1 MKCFYP
7 QRQPSFF
14 TKGEKRMEIQGFTTT
29 AQESTGENLL
39 SQPAPVFNVEEK
51 KNEVMA
57 KVKESPE
64 VRSIVRQINLQD
76 VNSIMTFG
84 KNTAEE
90 IARFSDAIL
99 HSMQT
104 TKVEDSGE
112 LLIQLN
118 KIMEK
123 FDIKDFR
130 DKEPGFLSKLF
141 TKAKNSVEALFQK
154 YNTMGDEVDK
164 VFVTLKKYE
173 AEINVANKHLEDM
186 FNKNTQ
192 YYEGLGQY
200 IYAGQVVLAE
210 LKDNVIPAAQAKA
223 GETGNSVD
231 QMNVNNLLQVQ
242 EIMEQRIYDLQLA
255 ENIAVQ
261 SMPTIKSIE
270 YGNYNL
276 VRKINSAFVITMPIF
291 KQGLIQAIMLK
302 RQSVQAK
309 AISALDE
316 KTNELLLRNAE
327 NTALQSKLTAKL
339 ASGSSVNIETL
350 EKSWQTIVNGIEETK
365 AIQEEMRQKRLDGT
379 KRLEVL
385 KQEFVNRG
393 IIR

>member
-1 MKCFYP
+1 
-7 QRQPSFF
+7 
-14 TKGEKRMEIQGFTTT
+14 MEIQGFTTT
-29 AQESTGENLL
+29 LTEDKSLV
-39 SQPAPVFNVEEK
+39 PAPIPEFNVEQT
-51 KNEVMA
+51 KNEIMA

-64 VRSIVRQINLQD
+64 VRSIVRQINIED
-76 VNSIMTFG
+76 VGSIMSFG

-90 IARFSDAIL
+90 VSRFSDAIL

-112 LLIQLN
+112 LLLQLN
-118 KIMEK
+118 KIMDK
-123 FDIKDFR
+123 FDIKDFEE
-130 DKEPGFLSKLF
+130 KQPGFLGKMFS
-141 TKAKNSVEALFQK
+141 KAKNSVEALFHK
-154 YNTMGDEVDK
+154 YNSMGDEVDK

-186 FNKNTQ
+186 FVRNTE
-192 YYEGLGQY
+192 YYEQLGQY

-210 LKDNVIPAAQAKA
+210 LKNNIIPTAQAKA
-223 GETGNSVD
+223 NQTGNQLD
-231 QMNVNNLLQVQ
+231 QINVNNLLQIQ

-255 ENIAVQ
+255 ENVAVQ

-291 KQGLIQAIMLK
+291 KQCLVQAIMLK

-309 AISALDE
+309 AMSALDE

-327 NTALQSKLTAKL
+327 NTALQSKMVAKL
-339 ASGSSVNIETL
+339 ASGSSVSIETL
-350 EKSWQTIVNGIEETK
+350 EKSWQTIVRGIEETK
-365 AIQEEMRQKRLDGT
+365 AIQEEMRQKRIDGT

-385 KQEFVNRG
+385 KQDFINRG

>member
-1 MKCFYP
+1 
-7 QRQPSFF
+7 
-14 TKGEKRMEIQGFTTT
+14 MEIQGFTTKIT
-29 AQESTGENLL
+29 EDKSLV
-39 SQPAPVFNVEEK
+39 PAPIPEFDLEKK

-57 KVKESPE
+57 KVQESPE
-64 VRSIVRQINLQD
+64 VRSIVRQINIED
-76 VNSIMTFG
+76 VSSIMTFG

-90 IARFSDAIL
+90 ISRFSDAL
-99 HSMQT
+99 LQSMQT

-118 KIMEK
+118 KIMDK
-123 FDIKDFR
+123 FDIKDFK
-130 DKEPGFLSKLF
+130 DKPPGFLEKIFS
-141 TKAKNSVEALFQK
+141 KAKNSVDALFKK
-154 YNTMGDEVDK
+154 YNSMGDEVDK

-173 AEINVANKHLEDM
+173 AEIGIANKHLEDM
-186 FNKNTQ
+186 FNKNSE
-192 YYEGLGQY
+192 YYEQLGQY

-210 LKDNVIPAAQAKA
+210 LKNNIIPTAQAKA
-223 GETGNSVD
+223 D
-231 QMNVNNLLQVQ
+231 QTAERLDQIAANNLLQVQ

-255 ENIAVQ
+255 ENVAVQ
-261 SMPTIKSIE
+261 SMPTIKAIE

-291 KQGLIQAIMLK
+291 KQCLVQAIMLK

-309 AISALDE
+309 AMSALDE

-327 NTALQSKLTAKL
+327 NTALQSKMVAKL
-339 ASGSSVNIETL
+339 ATGSSVSIETL

-385 KQEFVNRG
+385 KQDFVNRG
-393 IIR
+393 IVR

>member
-1 MKCFYP
+1 
-7 QRQPSFF
+7 
-14 TKGEKRMEIQGFTTT
+14 MEIQGFTTSPT
-29 AQESTGENLL
+29 EEKSLV
-39 SQPAPVFNVEEK
+39 SAPMPEFDLEKK
-51 KNEVMA
+51 KNEVMT

-64 VRSIVRQINLQD
+64 VRNIVRQINLED
-76 VNSIMTFG
+76 VGSIMTFG
-84 KNTAEE
+84 KSTAEGVS
-90 IARFSDAIL
+90 RFSDAIL

-118 KIMEK
+118 KIMDK
-123 FDIKDFR
+123 FDIKDFEA
-130 DKEPGFLSKLF
+130 KSPSFLGKIF
-141 TKAKNSVEALFQK
+141 AKAKDSVEALFQK

-173 AEINVANKHLEDM
+173 AEINLANKHLEDM
-186 FNKNTQ
+186 FIKNTE
-192 YYEGLGQY
+192 YYEQLGQY

-210 LKDNVIPAAQAKA
+210 LKNNIIPAAQAKA
-223 GETGNSVD
+223 NQTADRLD

-255 ENIAVQ
+255 ENVAVQ

-291 KQGLIQAIMLK
+291 KQCLVQAIMLK

-309 AISALDE
+309 AMSALDE

-327 NTALQSKLTAKL
+327 NTALQSKMVAKL
-339 ASGSSVNIETL
+339 STGSSVSIETL
-350 EKSWQTIVNGIEETK
+350 EKSWQTIVRGIEETK

-385 KQEFVNRG
+385 KQDFVNRG
-393 IIR
+393 IVR

>member
-1 MKCFYP
+1 
-7 QRQPSFF
+7 
-14 TKGEKRMEIQGFTTT
+14 MEIQGFTTT
-29 AQESTGENLL
+29 LAEDKSIM
-39 SQPAPVFNVEEK
+39 PASVPEFDLEK
-51 KNEVMA
+51 KKQEVMIR
-57 KVKESPE
+57 VQESPE
-64 VRSIVRQINLQD
+64 VRSIVRQINIED
-76 VNSIMTFG
+76 VSSIMSFG
-84 KNTAEE
+84 KNSAEE
-90 IARFSDAIL
+90 VARFSDAIL
-99 HSMQT
+99 HSMQS

-123 FDIKDFR
+123 FDIKDFEE
-130 DKEPGFLSKLF
+130 KSPGFLGKLF
-141 TKAKNSVEALFQK
+141 SKAKDSVEALFHK
-154 YNTMGDEVDK
+154 YNSMGDEVDK

-186 FNKNTQ
+186 FIKNTE
-192 YYEGLGQY
+192 YYEQLGQY

-210 LKDNVIPAAQAKA
+210 LKNNIIPAAQARA
-223 GETGNSVD
+223 NQTSDRLD

-255 ENIAVQ
+255 ENVAVQ
-261 SMPTIKSIE
+261 SMPTIKAIE

-291 KQGLIQAIMLK
+291 KQCLVQAIMLK

-309 AISALDE
+309 AMSALDE

-327 NTALQSKLTAKL
+327 NTALQSKMVAKL
-339 ASGSSVNIETL
+339 ATGSSVNIETL
-350 EKSWQTIVNGIEETK
+350 EKSWQTIVSGIEETK

-379 KRLEVL
+379 KRLEIL
-385 KQEFVNRG
+385 KQDFVNRG
-393 IIR
+393 IVR

>member
-1 MKCFYP
+1 
-7 QRQPSFF
+7 
-14 TKGEKRMEIQGFTTT
+14 MEIQGFTTT
-29 AQESTGENLL
+29 TQDLTTEKNLL
-39 SQPAPVFNVEEK
+39 PAIIPEFDLEAK
-51 KNEVMA
+51 KNEIMVR
-57 KVKESPE
+57 VQESPE
-64 VRSIVRQINLQD
+64 VRSIVRQINVED

-90 IARFSDAIL
+90 VSRFSDAIL
-99 HSMQT
+99 HSMQS

-118 KIMEK
+118 KIMDK
-123 FDIKDFR
+123 FDIKDFE
-130 DKEPGFLSKLF
+130 DKKPGFLEKIF
-141 TKAKNSVEALFQK
+141 TKAKNSVDALFQK
-154 YNTMGDEVDK
+154 YNSMGDEVDK

-173 AEINVANKHLEDM
+173 AEINVANKHLDDM
-186 FNKNTQ
+186 FDKNTE
-192 YYEGLGQY
+192 YYEQLGQY

-210 LKDNVIPAAQAKA
+210 LKNNIIPTAQAKA
-223 GETGNSVD
+223 SQTADRLD
-231 QMNVNNLLQVQ
+231 QINVNNLLQVQ

-255 ENIAVQ
+255 ENVAVQ
-261 SMPTIKSIE
+261 SMPTIKAIE

-291 KQGLIQAIMLK
+291 KQCLVQAIMLK

-309 AISALDE
+309 AMSALDE

-327 NTALQSKLTAKL
+327 NTALQSKLVAKL
-339 ASGSSVNIETL
+339 ATGSSVSIETL
-350 EKSWQTIVNGIEETK
+350 EKSWQTIVNGIEETN

-385 KQEFVNRG
+385 KQDFINRG
-393 IIR
+393 IVR

>member
-1 MKCFYP
+1 
-7 QRQPSFF
+7 
-14 TKGEKRMEIQGFTTT
+14 MEIQGFTTT
-29 AQESTGENLL
+29 SDESTEVTLSTQPIPEFNL
-39 SQPAPVFNVEEK
+39 EK
-51 KNEVMA
+51 QKNEVVA

-64 VRSIVRQINLQD
+64 VRSIVHQINLD
-76 VNSIMTFG
+76 DTNSIMSFG
-84 KNTAEE
+84 KNTAEN
-90 IARFSDAIL
+90 IAKFSDAIL

-112 LLIQLN
+112 LLQQLN

-123 FDIKDFR
+123 FDIKDFN
-130 DKEPGFLSKLF
+130 DKEPSFLGRLF
-141 TKAKNSVEALFQK
+141 NKAKSSVEALFQK
-154 YNTMGDEVDK
+154 YNSMGDEVDK

-173 AEINVANKHLEDM
+173 AEINTANKYLEDL
-186 FNKNTQ
+186 FNKNIE
-192 YYEGLGQY
+192 YYEQLEQY

-210 LKDNVIPAAQAKA
+210 LKNNLLPAAQAKA
-223 GETGNSVD
+223 NETGNRID
-231 QMNVNNLLQVQ
+231 QMNVNNLLHVQ
-242 EIMEQRIYDLQLA
+242 EVMEQRIYDLQLA

-270 YGNYNL
+270 YGNFNL
-276 VRKINSAFVITMPIF
+276 IRKINSAFVITMPIF
-291 KQGLIQAIMLK
+291 KQCLIQAIMLK

-309 AISALDE
+309 AMSALDE

-339 ASGSSVNIETL
+339 ASGSSINIETL

-365 AIQEEMRQKRLDGT
+365 AIQEEMRQKRIDGT

-385 KQEFVNRG
+385 KQDFVNRG

>member
-1 MKCFYP
+1 
-7 QRQPSFF
+7 
-14 TKGEKRMEIQGFTTT
+14 MEIQGFTTSPT
-29 AQESTGENLL
+29 EEKSLV
-39 SQPAPVFNVEEK
+39 SAPMPEFDLDKK
-51 KNEVMA
+51 KNEVMT

-64 VRSIVRQINLQD
+64 VRNIVRQINLED
-76 VNSIMTFG
+76 VGSIMTFG
-84 KNTAEE
+84 KSTAEGVS
-90 IARFSDAIL
+90 RFSDAIL

-118 KIMEK
+118 KIMDK
-123 FDIKDFR
+123 FDIKDFEA
-130 DKEPGFLSKLF
+130 KSPSFLGKIF
-141 TKAKNSVEALFQK
+141 AKAKDSVEALFQK

-173 AEINVANKHLEDM
+173 AEINLANKHLEDM
-186 FNKNTQ
+186 FIKNTE
-192 YYEGLGQY
+192 YYEQLGQY

-210 LKDNVIPAAQAKA
+210 LKNNIIPAAQAKA
-223 GETGNSVD
+223 NQTADRLD

-255 ENIAVQ
+255 ENVAVQ

-291 KQGLIQAIMLK
+291 KQCLVQAIMLK

-309 AISALDE
+309 AMSALDE

-327 NTALQSKLTAKL
+327 NTALQSKMVAKL
-339 ASGSSVNIETL
+339 STGSSVSIETL
-350 EKSWQTIVNGIEETK
+350 EKSWQTIVRGIEETK

-385 KQEFVNRG
+385 KQDFVNRG
-393 IIR
+393 IVR

>member
-1 MKCFYP
+1 
-7 QRQPSFF
+7 
-14 TKGEKRMEIQGFTTT
+14 MEIQGFTTKLT
-29 AQESTGENLL
+29 EDKSLV
-39 SQPAPVFNVEEK
+39 PALIPEFDLEKK

-57 KVKESPE
+57 KVMESPE
-64 VRSIVRQINLQD
+64 VRSIVRQIKIED

-90 IARFSDAIL
+90 VSRFSDAIL
-99 HSMQT
+99 HSMQS

-123 FDIKDFR
+123 FDIKDFE
-130 DKEPGFLSKLF
+130 DKPPGFLEKIFS
-141 TKAKNSVEALFQK
+141 KAKNSVDALFKK
-154 YNTMGDEVDK
+154 YNSMGDEVDK

-173 AEINVANKHLEDM
+173 AEIGVANKQLEDM
-186 FNKNTQ
+186 FNKNSD
-192 YYEGLGQY
+192 YYEQLGQY

-210 LKDNVIPAAQAKA
+210 LKNNIIPTAQAKA
-223 GETGNSVD
+223 DQTGERLD
-231 QMNVNNLLQVQ
+231 QIAVNNLVQVQ

-255 ENIAVQ
+255 ENVAVQ
-261 SMPTIKSIE
+261 SMPTIKAIE

-291 KQGLIQAIMLK
+291 KQCLVQAIMLK

-309 AISALDE
+309 AMSALDE

-327 NTALQSKLTAKL
+327 NTALQSKMVAKL
-339 ASGSSVNIETL
+339 ATGSSVSIETL

-385 KQEFVNRG
+385 KQDFVNRG
-393 IIR
+393 IVR

>member
-1 MKCFYP
+1 
-7 QRQPSFF
+7 
-14 TKGEKRMEIQGFTTT
+14 MEIQGFTTKLT
-29 AQESTGENLL
+29 EDKSLV
-39 SQPAPVFNVEEK
+39 PVQVPDFDLEK
-51 KNEVMA
+51 QKNEVMT
-57 KVKESPE
+57 KVMDGPE
-64 VRSIVRQINLQD
+64 VRSIVRQINIED

-90 IARFSDAIL
+90 VSRFSDAIL
-99 HSMQT
+99 HSMQA

-118 KIMEK
+118 KIMDK
-123 FDIKDFR
+123 FDIKDFK
-130 DKEPGFLSKLF
+130 DKPPGFLEKIFS
-141 TKAKNSVEALFQK
+141 KAKNSVDALFKK
-154 YNTMGDEVDK
+154 YNSMGDEVDK

-173 AEINVANKHLEDM
+173 AEIGTANRHLEDM
-186 FNKNTQ
+186 FNKNVE
-192 YYEGLGQY
+192 YYEQLGQY

-210 LKDNVIPAAQAKA
+210 LKNNIIPTAQAQA
-223 GETGNSVD
+223 NQSGNQLD
-231 QMNVNNLLQVQ
+231 QMKVNNLLQVQ

-255 ENIAVQ
+255 ENVAVQ
-261 SMPTIKSIE
+261 SMPTIKAIE

-291 KQGLIQAIMLK
+291 KQCLVQAIMLK

-309 AISALDE
+309 AMSALDE

-327 NTALQSKLTAKL
+327 NTALQSKMVASL
-339 ASGSSVNIETL
+339 ATGSSVNIETL
-350 EKSWQTIVNGIEETK
+350 EKSWQTIVKGIEETK

-385 KQEFVNRG
+385 KQDFVNRG
-393 IIR
+393 IVR

>member
-1 MKCFYP
+1 
-7 QRQPSFF
+7 
-14 TKGEKRMEIQGFTTT
+14 MEIQGFTTT
-29 AQESTGENLL
+29 LTEDKSLV
-39 SQPAPVFNVEEK
+39 PAPIPEFNLEQK
-51 KNEVMA
+51 KNEIMA
-57 KVKESPE
+57 KVQESPE
-64 VRSIVRQINLQD
+64 VRSIVRQINVED
-76 VNSIMTFG
+76 VSSIMTFG

-90 IARFSDAIL
+90 VSRFSDAIL
-99 HSMQT
+99 HSMQS

-118 KIMEK
+118 KIMDK
-123 FDIKDFR
+123 FDIKDFE
-130 DKEPGFLSKLF
+130 DKPPGFLEKIFS
-141 TKAKNSVEALFQK
+141 KAKNSVDALFHK
-154 YNTMGDEVDK
+154 YNSMGDEVDK

-186 FNKNTQ
+186 FIKNTE
-192 YYEGLGQY
+192 YYEQLGQY

-210 LKDNVIPAAQAKA
+210 LKNNIIPTAQAKA
-223 GETGNSVD
+223 NQTDNRPD

-242 EIMEQRIYDLQLA
+242 DIMEQRIYDLQLA
-255 ENIAVQ
+255 ENVAIQ

-291 KQGLIQAIMLK
+291 KQCLVQAIMLK

-309 AISALDE
+309 AMSALDE

-327 NTALQSKLTAKL
+327 NTALQSKMVARL
-339 ASGSSVNIETL
+339 ASGSSVSIETL
-350 EKSWQTIVNGIEETK
+350 EKSWQTIVKGIDETK

-379 KRLEVL
+379 KRLEIL
-385 KQEFVNRG
+385 KQDFVNRG
-393 IIR
+393 IVR